1 MEMKLKFDTTC
12 RSQSYFHT
20 QLSEDTTIE
29 DWQHNRV
36 SARPMYRLVVSN
48 TMPIGTHLITSDGA
62 LECRWCADIV
72 LTLAYPIG
80 SWRALGWW
88 GSDVTIG
95 SQPNTRRQRAM
106 CLVCYKWQPAGAP
119 VIYMGH
125 QNFAP
130 LCGFVRPQSSCVT
143 QHTHMK
149 TVLLYHPPQT
159 HWKRPVS
166 LTTTT
171 TLKLP
176 LCMSKRHHTKT
187 VLLLHPPQAHWI
199 CPVVPPSTRL
209 WEMSSCSIPSQA
221 HEVHPV
227 ALTTTSTWKLFFV
240 PRPTTVTLNFP
251 SCASTTNTLNLS
263 CNTTHHEHV
272 KSHCCIKY
280 LDHTETALLHRQPL
294 KQ

>member
-143 QHTHMK
+143 QHTHTWK
-149 TVLLYHPPQT
+149 LSYSTTHHKRIESVLFHWPPRPPLNFPFAWANAITRKPYSCFIHHKHTESVLLYHPPRGYE
-159 HWKRPVS
+159 KC
-166 LTTTT
+166 
-171 TLKLP
+171 P
-176 LCMSKRHHTKT
+176 LVASHHKHMKFI
-187 VLLLHPPQAHWI
+187 LLHWPPRAH
-199 CPVVPPSTRL
+199 
-209 WEMSSCSIPSQA
+209 
-221 HEVHPV
+221 
-227 ALTTTSTWKLFFV
+227 KFFFV
-240 PRPTTVTLNFP
+240 PRPTTITLNFP

>member
-119 VIYMGH
+119 VLYMGH

-149 TVLLYHPPQT
+149 SPTLPPTTNALKASCFIDHHDHPWTSPLHEQT
-159 HWKRPVS
+159 PSHENR
-166 LTTTT
+166 
-171 TLKLP
+171 TL
-176 LCMSKRHHTKT
+176 
-187 VLLLHPPQAHWI
+187 A
-199 CPVVPPSTRL
+199 
-209 WEMSSCSIPSQA
+209 SS
-221 HEVHPV
+221 
-227 ALTTTSTWKLFFV
+227 TTS
-240 PRPTTVTLNFP
+240 
-251 SCASTTNTLNLS
+251 TLNLS
-263 CNTTHHEHV
+263 CCTTLHEV
-272 KSHCCIKY
+272 MRNV
-280 LDHTETALLHRQPL
+280 LL
-294 KQ
+294 